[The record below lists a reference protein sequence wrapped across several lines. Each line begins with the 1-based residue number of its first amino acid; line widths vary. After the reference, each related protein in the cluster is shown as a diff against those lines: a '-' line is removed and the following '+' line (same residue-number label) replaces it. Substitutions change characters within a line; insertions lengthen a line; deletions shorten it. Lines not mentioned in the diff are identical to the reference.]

1 MDFDYKKTYEKL
13 SNVELLKIILQP
25 VVYRADA
32 IDIAN
37 QVLNT
42 REVAEQEKEQAE
54 LFVRQEAAKKH
65 FADYMRKETQATI
78 AEKVQ
83 DIIDPRKNI
92 TGEIKPVLWVRL
104 LVLVYIIQYLFNLPD
119 YTRNLGWAI
128 EEAGLFDTFTIIS
141 LASIIYTP
149 VFCFLMLK
157 RKKWGWRLF
166 VFNAVF
172 ILLMA
177 PVSLIQ
183 SLWLA
188 TKYSFIST
196 GEINYWSHLFSIF
209 LYGFAMF
216 FLLNPVITTHF
227 SIDVKAKKMTVIYS
241 IILSVVILGSLYI
254 SSLGYVF
261 ND

>member
-13 SNVELLKIILQP
+13 SNVELLKIVMQP
-25 VVYRADA
+25 AVYRVDA
-32 IDIAN
+32 INIAN
-37 QVLNT
+37 EVLSS
-42 REVAEQEKEQAE
+42 REVSEYEREQAE
-54 LFVRQEAAKKH
+54 LFVRQVAAQKH
-65 FADYMRKETQATI
+65 FADYTRKETETTI
-78 AEKVQ
+78 TEKVQ

-119 YTRNLGWAI
+119 YIRNLGWAI
-128 EEAGLFDTFTIIS
+128 EEAGLLDSFTIIS

-149 VFCFLMLK
+149 LFCYLMLK
-157 RKKWGWRLF
+157 RRKWGWRLF

-172 ILLMA
+172 ILLMV

-183 SLWLA
+183 ALWMA
-188 TKYSFIST
+188 KKYSFISA

-209 LYGFAMF
+209 LYGFALF
-216 FLLNPVITTHF
+216 FLLNPVITNHF
-227 SIDVKAKKMTVIYS
+227 SVDDKTKKSTVIYS
-241 IILSVVILGSLYI
+241 IILSLFITGSMYL
-254 SSLGYVF
+254 SSLGYLF